1 MEYCYPFFLK
11 YKIMNETY
19 LSVMFTIIVATII
32 IWCFVDDI
40 IGTMVLTI
48 ASVVMFTASVIA
60 PIGDDRI
67 EIKPATNTRVG
78 NELVIQAQ
86 GFSTQNISDIALI
99 DKKVQVKKI
108 TTQNAWGRD
117 LETTYIV
124 EPIN

>member
-1 MEYCYPFFLK
+1 
-11 YKIMNETY
+11 MNETY